1 MKKLTKE
8 MQVIVDKINHLLKEN
23 NMVKEYND
31 LYNFLNE
38 SEDFK
43 DATNKLLNDKKQ
55 LRTNENYNENCDR
68 FLTNKKRLDNNY
80 AYQNYLSI
88 KEELNNLFNEL
99 VNILSIK

>member
-38 SEDFK
+38 CEDFK